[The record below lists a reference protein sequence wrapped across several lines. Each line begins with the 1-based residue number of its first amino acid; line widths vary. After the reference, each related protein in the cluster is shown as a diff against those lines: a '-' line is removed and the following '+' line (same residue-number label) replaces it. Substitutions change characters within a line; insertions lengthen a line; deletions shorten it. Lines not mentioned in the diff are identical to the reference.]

1 MRLRERTAP
10 ADGAAADAWSIE
22 AGVGFDVSS
31 SAEGRWRYH
40 GDVKGS
46 YAAGG
51 VLTPHGFGYS
61 QSAHAEPQRPDPGS
75 ESADG
80 GESSAAKGRLG
91 WSWSYYGG
99 WRDGEQHGPAHLLFH
114 DGSYF
119 VGNLSRGVPRRGFFG
134 LPTAPHC
141 TSTAPTRATSP
152 MSARLPG
159 PPARLL
165 RMASTWQRPPVAK
178 ACDGGTLKLPLELW
192 HAQA

>member
-99 WRDGEQHGPAHLLFH
+99 WRDGEQHGPAAPEVRVLA
-114 DGSYF
+114 
-119 VGNLSRGVPRRGFFG
+119 VSRSRQRRRRH
-134 LPTAPHC
+134 AR
-141 TSTAPTRATSP
+141 RAGERFS
-152 MSARLPG
+152 
-159 PPARLL
+159 
-165 RMASTWQRPPVAK
+165 
-178 ACDGGTLKLPLELW
+178 
-192 HAQA
+192 

>member
-61 QSAHAEPQRPDPGS
+61 HSQNH
-75 ESADG
+75 
-80 GESSAAKGRLG
+80 
-91 WSWSYYGG
+91 
-99 WRDGEQHGPAHLLFH
+99 
-114 DGSYF
+114 
-119 VGNLSRGVPRRGFFG
+119 
-134 LPTAPHC
+134 
-141 TSTAPTRATSP
+141 
-152 MSARLPG
+152 
-159 PPARLL
+159 
-165 RMASTWQRPPVAK
+165 
-178 ACDGGTLKLPLELW
+178 
-192 HAQA
+192 

>member
-1 MRLRERTAP
+1 MSPISQPLTLRHGARSLSRAEGWSHGVRLRERTAP

-99 WRDGEQHGPAHLLFH
+99 WRDGDVLVGVGPTDQSIGVHVRAVRRED
-114 DGSYF
+114 DGR
-119 VGNLSRGVPRRGFFG
+119 VARRVRPRAY
-134 LPTAPHC
+134 L
-141 TSTAPTRATSP
+141 
-152 MSARLPG
+152 
-159 PPARLL
+159 
-165 RMASTWQRPPVAK
+165 
-178 ACDGGTLKLPLELW
+178 
-192 HAQA
+192 